1 LRFLFFLTDNPRI
14 TARQPTRPTSDS
26 DSAARSALTDER
38 LSHVVRV
45 LGANATIVVSGTKL
59 AKEIGITRSEVWR
72 LIQQLRILGV
82 EIVGHPATGY
92 QLQKVP
98 DLPLAEVLASPL
110 SSTIFAGSVHHY
122 FRLPSTNSEAM
133 QAAAG
138 GAPEGSVYIAEEQTA
153 GRGRGGHDWSSPPS
167 SGIYCSAVLR
177 PSLPPA
183 DALMLSMM
191 AGLAAAAAVKSVTNV
206 DADLRWPNDLLA
218 GERKF
223 CGILTEMNAEVTR
236 VRYAVVGIGL
246 NVNQQEF
253 PPDLQP
259 IATSL
264 RLVTG
269 RNCSRVELTAA
280 LLQSLDREYCILQ
293 AHNIEEARRSILE
306 RFERAS
312 SYANGKRVHVD
323 EDGGYEGTTAGLD
336 DRGFLLVETEHGL
349 RTVLSG
355 GVRPLTTNH

>member
-1 LRFLFFLTDNPRI
+1 MPFPFFLADNPCI
-14 TARQPTRPTSDS
+14 TTRQPTRAASEFEA
-26 DSAARSALTDER
+26 AARATLTDDR

-59 AKEIGITRSEVWR
+59 AKEIGVTRSEVWR
-72 LIQQLRILGV
+72 LVQHLRTVGV

-110 SSTIFAGSVHHY
+110 SSTIFAGKVHHY
-122 FRLPSTNSEAM
+122 FRLPSTNTEAM
-133 QAAAG
+133 QAAAA
-138 GAPEGSVYIAEEQTA
+138 GASEGSVYIAEEQTA
-153 GRGRGGHDWSSPPS
+153 GRGRGGHAWSSPPS
-167 SGIYCSAVLR
+167 SGVYCSAVLR

-191 AGLAAAAAVKSVTNV
+191 AGLATATAVKVVTNV
-206 DADLRWPNDLLA
+206 DADLRWPNDLLI
-218 GERKF
+218 GDQKF

-246 NVNQQEF
+246 NVNQHEF

-264 RLVTG
+264 RQVTG
-269 RNCSRVELTAA
+269 HTCSRVELTAA
-280 LLQSLDREYCILQ
+280 LLQSLDREYCNLLSR
-293 AHNIEEARRSILE
+293 NVEESRRNILE

-312 SYANGKRVHVD
+312 SYAHGRRVHVD
-323 EDGGYEGTTAGLD
+323 EEGGFDGVTAGLD
-336 DRGFLLVETEHGL
+336 DRGFLLVETAAGL

-355 GVRPLTTNH
+355 GVRPV